1 MSKNIATGR
10 TKRRSRGRRV
20 VAHLGVTVV
29 LLLASAGPMVGAGST
44 LGWDESRTE
53 RISGDDDP
61 ILIPRSA
68 VPLSSQPGA
77 LDVVAL
83 DPDTTGSVE
92 KPAQRSRPRCT
103 LLAWFPDRPSDR
115 EFEETC

>member
-1 MSKNIATGR
+1 MSENSATGHAE
-10 TKRRSRGRRV
+10 RRSRGRRV
-20 VAHLGVTVV
+20 VAHLGTAVV
-29 LLLASAGPMVGAGST
+29 LLLASAGPMVGAGVA
-44 LGWDESRTE
+44 LGRDESRAE

-68 VPLSSQPGA
+68 VPPSSQPGA

-83 DPDTTGSVE
+83 DPDTTGSVK

-103 LLAWFPDRPSDR
+103 MLAWFPDRPSDQ
-115 EFEETC
+115 EYEETC